1 MTRPA
6 VGAGLLWGKEMDF
19 FSPFLFPS
27 STYLGNFMSI
37 IGNRKNKIEM
47 FTLWN
52 FLLLVG
58 HHASL

>member
-19 FSPFLFPS
+19 FSPFLFPP

-47 FTLWN
+47 FTLN
-52 FLLLVG
+52 CFGIFFCL
-58 HHASL
+58 